1 MSCPTVN
8 SYKRLIK
15 TGSMTG
21 YTWAPI
27 FISYGGNNRTHM
39 FRVPCCGRISKA
51 IDRDAHHDLSSARW
65 ECRAV
70 DPSMNPYL
78 AAAMFLAAGLDGI
91 EQDLDPGDP
100 QFVNMYELS
109 DQELDAARHQAA
121 AADLTRGD
129 YRLRAGRSRAT
140 GDGRRTLRT
149 PISI

>member
-39 FRVPCCGRISKA
+39 FRVPMLRPHIEGDQQGAC
-51 IDRDAHHDLSSARW
+51 HVDLSSTRW

-78 AAAMFLAAGLDGI
+78 AAAMFLG
-91 EQDLDPGDP
+91 
-100 QFVNMYELS
+100 
-109 DQELDAARHQAA
+109 
-121 AADLTRGD
+121 
-129 YRLRAGRSRAT
+129 GRS
-140 GDGRRTLRT
+140 
-149 PISI
+149 